1 MASDILDLNIFEQ
14 KFRSLFNEAP
24 FSAALLSGD
33 NFIVEMANAITL
45 DLWGK
50 DSSIIGKPLLEGM
63 PEIEGQE
70 VYKILCD
77 VYRTGVTYEGQE
89 HPAQLQKNGEL
100 KRLYVNLVYKAIKD
114 NNGKITGV
122 FAVGYDV
129 TVQVESRRR
138 LQESETRA
146 RVAIESTGMGTFQ
159 LDYNTGETTMSDRFN
174 EIFGYGPGAKH
185 QDYIRIVHPDDLEVR
200 RVAHQKALDTGKL
213 KYEIRIIREDR
224 SIRWIVANGSVIY
237 DENGKP
243 GLLVGTVLD
252 VTDEKLLF
260 QKLEKSEMELKFLA
274 DSMAQLVWIAKGD
287 GSVIYYNKRV
297 FEFAGIKRGLDGT
310 WVWEGI
316 VHPDDLEVTTTAWTT
331 AVSNQTPYVCE
342 HRLMMLD
349 GSFRWHLS
357 RAYVY
362 PTDDG
367 ARWYGTATDVHDQ
380 KILEMGLENVVL
392 ERTLAL
398 QRSNDDLQQ
407 FAHVA
412 SHDLKEPVRKIKT
425 FTYKLQD
432 EYKDVLGDRGN
443 NFVNK
448 IISASDRM
456 NAMINGVL
464 NYASLPG
471 GANAFERVDLNS
483 VIQNVQSDLE
493 ILIQE
498 KKAVIA
504 YDELPSVN
512 GIKDLL
518 HQLFYN
524 LINNALKFSREDVT
538 STVSISHRVTTI
550 NFKDFHEILVSDNGI
565 GFDQHYADEIFT
577 SFYRLNSKDQ
587 YEGSGLGL
595 ALCKKIVERHNG
607 IIEAK
612 GEKGKGAGFFIFLP
626 K

>member
-1 MASDILDLNIFEQ
+1 MASDILDLNVFEQ

-24 FSAALLSGD
+24 FSAVLLSGD
-33 NFIVEMANAITL
+33 NFIVEMANAISL

-50 DSSIIGKPLLEGM
+50 DTSIVGKPLLEGM
-63 PEIEGQE
+63 PEIKDQE

-77 VYRTGVTYEGQE
+77 VYHTGVTYEGQE
-89 HPAQLQKNGEL
+89 HTAYLRKNGEL
-100 KRLYVNLVYKAIKD
+100 KRLYVNLVYKAIRD

-129 TVQVESRRR
+129 TIQVESRRR

-146 RVAIESTGMGTFQ
+146 RVAIESTGLGTFQ

-174 EIFGYGPGAKH
+174 EIFGFGPDAKH
-185 QDYIRIVHPDDLEVR
+185 QDYIRIVHPDDLEIR
-200 RVAHQKALDTGKL
+200 RLAHQKALDTGRL
-213 KYEIRIIREDR
+213 KYEVRIILEDQ

-252 VTDEKLLF
+252 VTEEKLMF
-260 QKLEKSEMELKFLA
+260 QRLEKSEMELKFLA

-287 GSVIYYNKRV
+287 GRVIYYNKRV
-297 FEFAGIKRGLDGT
+297 FEFAGIKQETDGT
-310 WVWEGI
+310 WIWDGI
-316 VHPDDLEVTTTAWTT
+316 VHPDDLEATAAAWAT
-331 AVSNQTPYVCE
+331 AVSNQAPYVCE
-342 HRLMMLD
+342 HRLMMQD

-362 PTDDG
+362 QTDDG

-380 KILEMGLENVVL
+380 KLLEMNLENVVR
-392 ERTLAL
+392 ERTLEL

-443 NFVNK
+443 NFVHK
-448 IISASDRM
+448 ILSASDRM

-464 NYASLPG
+464 NYASMPG
-471 GANAFERVDLNS
+471 GANAFELVDLNS
-483 VIQNVQSDLE
+483 MIQNVQSDLE

-498 KKAVIA
+498 KKAVIT

-512 GIKDLL
+512 GIRDLL

-524 LINNALKFSREDVT
+524 LINNALKFSRGDVT
-538 STVSISHRVTTI
+538 STVSISHRLITI
-550 NFKDFHEILVSDNGI
+550 KDKDYHEILVSDNGI
-565 GFDQHYADEIFT
+565 GFDQHYADQIFT

-607 IIEAK
+607 IIKAK
-612 GEKGKGAGFFIFLP
+612 GEKGMGAGFFIFLP